1 MEIANDHMVQN
12 PDMYENYDMT
22 IGDQLTNSLCELH
35 QTWCLL
41 ESYGISETAI
51 RQLCQT
57 AANHFKLLHNVHSLP
72 YVSGEYTYKKLLLI

>member
-12 PDMYENYDMT
+12 LDMYKNYDMT

-57 AANHFKLLHNVHSLP
+57 AANHLKLLHNVHSLP
-72 YVSGEYTYKKLLLI
+72 YVSGEYTYKKLLII